1 MGIFAEL
8 ARLRP
13 MMPFEQLK
21 RAIGRD
27 WRPPAGGWVLINGLS
42 FSARVDVEDKI
53 GQVSFGDDFPATL
66 SIESLHVGMTLD
78 ELMVSPLGFAM
89 AAGRRYPFKL
99 TDYVCMNDDGDQIR
113 ARVDEH
119 GLVRRIEMTHLGR
132 TYSEGPQ
139 FTKEASVVVSAWDY
153 NDSAEMMSDWVGS
166 ATFRHNQE
174 HLVGFSQWLTTEATS
189 DGWHRAACEWN
200 WDDGIEPLLWIIR
213 QKGCE
218 KATALNV
225 FYLARPGQ
233 LVDYGGDRT
242 KVPGYLLD
250 TFDLSGEIRRRFLDR
265 LYTKSSIAFDGPRAF
280 RDDSYAPENADADA
294 LKRDIPKSM
303 RVKIAG
309 RALSEVGDPIPWEAW
324 GHEIGDP
331 IPWEA
336 WEHGSRRRSKLVPPP
351 LSAAEI
357 QEMERVKP
365 TAAKRNLLR

>member
-1 MGIFAEL
+1 M
-8 ARLRP
+8 
-13 MMPFEQLK
+13 
-21 RAIGRD
+21 
-27 WRPPAGGWVLINGLS
+27 
-42 FSARVDVEDKI
+42 
-53 GQVSFGDDFPATL
+53 
-66 SIESLHVGMTLD
+66 
-78 ELMVSPLGFAM
+78 
-89 AAGRRYPFKL
+89 
-99 TDYVCMNDDGDQIR
+99 
-113 ARVDEH
+113 
-119 GLVRRIEMTHLGR
+119 
-132 TYSEGPQ
+132 
-139 FTKEASVVVSAWDY
+139 
-153 NDSAEMMSDWVGS
+153 
-166 ATFRHNQE
+166 
-174 HLVGFSQWLTTEATS
+174 TEATS

-213 QKGCE
+213 QNGCE
-218 KATALNV
+218 KATALHV

-242 KVPGYLLD
+242 RVPFYLLD

-324 GHEIGDP
+324 
-331 IPWEA
+331 
-336 WEHGSRRRSKLVPPP
+336 EHGSRRRSKLVPPP